1 MIPYIILIGE
11 LDICFGAFWMTTER
25 LLMSSFTN
33 SIYDDSFFLIVF
45 QGEDD
50 SFLDLLATPFK
61 PFTVGAWFSIL
72 AAFLYMAGVV
82 ALIQEPSRTK
92 DEMNSSEDKE
102 NNQSTFRGMLGNA
115 LYNGLNSFTRG
126 EVSNASENPSL
137 AERVVIVGF
146 VTFALI
152 VLTAYTATSAAF
164 MVETSK
170 NGQYGSIDDVLDD
183 NKKICI
189 NVSVQKQF
197 GDLRPESTSLL
208 VGKSSTQ
215 TIFEEMDSDEED
227 TCVGKGC
234 MPSFLVVRSYSYI
247 VDEYFTALA
256 AAILDRDGFKKALVD
271 DEVGD
276 LMRVR

>member
-1 MIPYIILIGE
+1 MIPHIIFIGE

-45 QGEDD
+45 KGEDE
-50 SFLDLLATPFK
+50 SLLDMLATPFK

-72 AAFLYMAGVV
+72 GAFLYMAFVV
-82 ALIQEPSRTK
+82 ALIQESSRTK
-92 DEMNSSEDKE
+92 DEMNASDDKE
-102 NNQSTFRGMLGNA
+102 NTQSTFSGMLGNA

-146 VTFALI
+146 VIFTLI

-170 NGQYGSIDDVLDD
+170 SSQYGSIDDVLDD

-189 NVSVQKQF
+189 NVSVQNQF
-197 GDLRPESTSLL
+197 GDLRPQSTSLL

-215 TIFEEMDSDEED
+215 MIFEEMDSEEED
-227 TCVGKGC
+227 TCVGKAC
-234 MPSFLVVRSYSYI
+234 MSSFLVVRSYSNINY
-247 VDEYFTALA
+247 EYFTALA
-256 AAILDRDGFKKALVD
+256 AAILDKDGFKKALVD

-276 LMRVR
+276 